1 MSTGAAN
8 GVGAV
13 AARGTGITLLG
24 QAARAVLQFGAT
36 VVFARV
42 LSPSDFGLIA
52 MVAAIIGISE
62 MVRDFGLSS
71 AAIQAKTV
79 SDDERTNL
87 FWLNTALGGACGVVM
102 IAIAPLIVALY
113 GEPRLTWIVVAM
125 SSAFL
130 ISGINTQFRADLT
143 RSFRFKALAISDVVG
158 VGGGFALGILFAALG
173 FGYWSIVIQQIA
185 TTVFSC
191 VQNAINSAW
200 HPGWPKRR
208 VSVRRFVRFGLGVLG
223 TQSLSYITK
232 NVDNVGVGAVWG
244 AGPLGLYD
252 RAYQLLMTPLNQIN
266 APMTRVALPI
276 LSRAKSDADFARY
289 LEKAQL
295 IGCYLTA
302 SVFAVSAGLAVPLV
316 LVLFGPRW
324 SGVSGIFTALAIGGV
339 FRSIAQVSYWIY
351 LAKAR
356 TGAQLR
362 MFLATRP
369 IMVVLILAG
378 LPFGPVGVA
387 IGQSAA
393 YLLHWAVSL
402 WRVGAVTG
410 VSTRRLFV
418 NAVRTVFLVSLPSGV
433 AAFLGSLLPVAPILQ
448 LVCGTAFAMT
458 YFALLAILLPPVR
471 RDVTTVL
478 SFGSRMAGDRAGAA
492 FAHLLAG
499 FARDAG
505 RKQRLVD
512 SLRQAAPH
520 LREGRWIIR
529 SGSSA
534 FHSGQRGSTAQHAQ
548 QESTAGVA
556 RPAGLRGRA
565 VAVRLSV
572 SGPRSFVVD
581 RGAGVA
587 AGGAVEARL
596 TKDGGLVLFDHT
608 AAQVVHVRSE
618 PFPSE
623 YADRRRELSAFL
635 PNPAWSLDA
644 SGRVLTEALVP
655 GAPAGGLDA
664 AARIAL
670 ARRVIT
676 ASAAAVAGRTFGDA
690 SGMLTAAMG
699 WAAATAG
706 SSVLSSAD
714 VVALQERVE
723 RLAVASPLAPS
734 HGDLTGQNI
743 LADRDG
749 SWAVIDFEDAGPR
762 PYFFDAYSLLLRDGI
777 LLEQLRGGTF
787 AVELDALHRAA
798 GVEEPVDDD
807 LLVRCT
813 VLLAAQIHTDEHG
826 GTFTRTL
833 GRLWPDPVT
842 AEA

>member
-1 MSTGAAN
+1 MTTGAAN
-8 GVGAV
+8 GVGAI

-36 VVFARV
+36 VVFARL

-52 MVAAIIGISE
+52 MVAAIIGISA

-87 FWLNTALGGACGVVM
+87 FWLNTALGAGCGVVM
-102 IAIAPLIVALY
+102 IAIAPLIVGLY

-143 RSFRFKALAISDVVG
+143 RSFRFTALAVSDVVG
-158 VGGGFALGILFAALG
+158 VGGGFALGIVFAALG
-173 FGYWSIVIQQIA
+173 FGYWAIVIQQIA
-185 TTVFSC
+185 TTVLSC

-200 HPGWPKRR
+200 HPGWPKRH
-208 VSVRRFVRFGLGVLG
+208 VSIRRFVRFGLGVLG
-223 TQSLSYITK
+223 TQGLSYITK

-276 LSRAKSDADFARY
+276 LSRARSEADFARY

-302 SVFAVSAGLAVPLV
+302 SVFAVSAGLATPLV

-324 SGVSGIFTALAIGGV
+324 SGVSGIFTALAVGGV

-393 YLLHWAVSL
+393 YTLHWAVSL
-402 WRVGAVTG
+402 WRVGVVTG
-410 VSTRRLFV
+410 VATRRLFA
-418 NAVRTVFLVSLPSGV
+418 NALRTVFLVSLPSGV
-433 AAFLGSLLPVAPILQ
+433 AAYLGSLLPVAPILQ
-448 LVCGTAFAMT
+448 LLCGTGFALT
-458 YFALLAILLPPVR
+458 YFVVLAALLPPVR

-478 SFGSRMAGDRAGAA
+478 RFGSRMAGDRAGTA

-499 FARDAG
+499 FGRDAG

-512 SLRQAAPH
+512 SMRQAAPH

-534 FHSGQRGSTAQHAQ
+534 FHAGPLGRAAQ
-548 QESTAGVA
+548 QGSAAGGVTSV
-556 RPAGLRGRA
+556 GLRDRAIALRLA
-565 VAVRLSV
+565 VA
-572 SGPRSFVVD
+572 GPRSFMVA
-581 RGAGVA
+581 RGGGAGTA
-587 AGGAVEARL
+587 AGAVEAHR
-596 TKDGGLVLFDHT
+596 TKQGGLVLFDRS
-608 AAQVVHVRSE
+608 ANRVVHVRSE
-618 PFPSE
+618 PFPPH
-623 YADRRRELSAFL
+623 YAERRRELSTSL

-644 SGRVLTEALVP
+644 SRRVLTEALVP
-655 GAPAGGLDA
+655 GVPAARLEP
-664 AARIAL
+664 AARIAV
-670 ARRVIT
+670 ARRVIG
-676 ASAAAVAGRTFGDA
+676 ASAAVVAGRTSGDA

-723 RLAVASPLAPS
+723 RLAATSPLAPS
-734 HGDLTGQNI
+734 HGDLTGQNV

-749 SWAVIDFEDAGPR
+749 AWAVIDFEDAGPR
-762 PYFFDAYSLLLRDGI
+762 PYFFDAYSLLLRDPV
-777 LLEQLRGGTF
+777 LLEQLRGGAF
-787 AVELDALHRAA
+787 AVELQALHRAA
-798 GVEEPVDDD
+798 GVANPVDDD

-813 VLLAAQIHTDEHG
+813 VLLAAQIHADEHG
-826 GTFTRTL
+826 GVFANTL

-842 AEA
+842 AGA

>member
-1 MSTGAAN
+1 MSTSAAD
-8 GVGAV
+8 GVGAI

-36 VVFARV
+36 IVFARL

-87 FWLNTALGGACGVVM
+87 FWLNTALGGACGLAM
-102 IAIAPLIVALY
+102 IALAPLIVALY

-130 ISGINTQFRADLT
+130 VSGINTQFRADLT
-143 RSFRFKALAISDVVG
+143 RSFRFKELAISDVVG
-158 VGGGFALGILFAALG
+158 VGGGFAIGIVFAVLG

-185 TTVFSC
+185 TAVLSC

-200 HPGWPKRR
+200 HPGRPKRH
-208 VSVRRFVRFGLGVLG
+208 VSIRRFVRFGLGVLG

-276 LSRAKSDADFARY
+276 LSRATSDADFSRY
-289 LEKAQL
+289 LQKAQL

-302 SVFAVSAGLAVPLV
+302 SVFAVSAGLATPLV
-316 LVLFGPRW
+316 AVLFGPRW
-324 SGVSGIFTALAIGGV
+324 SGVAGIFTALAIGGV
-339 FRSIAQVSYWIY
+339 FRSIAQVSYWMY

-369 IMVVLILAG
+369 IMVALILCG

-387 IGQSAA
+387 IGQSVA

-402 WRVGAVTG
+402 WRVGVVTG
-410 VSTRRLFV
+410 ISTRPLFR
-418 NAVRTVFLVSLPSGV
+418 NGLRTVFLVSLPSGV
-433 AAFLGSLLPVAPILQ
+433 VAHLGSLLPIAPILQ
-448 LVCGTAFAMT
+448 LICGGAFALA
-458 YFALLAILLPPVR
+458 YFALLATVLPPVR
-471 RDVTTVL
+471 RDVATVL

-492 FAHLLAG
+492 FARLLRG
-499 FARDAG
+499 FARDAD

-512 SLRQAAPH
+512 SLLTAAPH
-520 LREGRWIIR
+520 LRAGRWVVA

-534 FHSGQRGSTAQHAQ
+534 FHAGPEGRAAQRD
-548 QESTAGVA
+548 AGA
-556 RPAGLRGRA
+556 RAASPAGLRHRA
-565 VAVRLSV
+565 MALRLFLA
-572 SGPRSFVVD
+572 GPRAAVIDS
-581 RGAGVA
+581 RAG
-587 AGGAVEARL
+587 GGAVEARR
-596 TKDGGLVLFDHT
+596 TKDGGLVLFDH
-608 AAQVVHVRSE
+608 AGERVLHVRRE
-618 PFPSE
+618 PFARH
-623 YADRRRELSAFL
+623 YAERRRELSAYL
-635 PNPAWSLDA
+635 PNPSWSLDP
-644 SGRVLTEALVP
+644 SGRVLTEALVA
-655 GAPAGGLDA
+655 GVPAGLLEP

-670 ARRVIT
+670 ARSVIT
-676 ASAAAVAGRTFGDA
+676 ASAAAVAGRSFGD
-690 SGMLTAAMG
+690 SGGVLTAAMG

-706 SSVLSSAD
+706 GSVLSTTD
-714 VVALQERVE
+714 VTALQERVG
-723 RLAVASPLAPS
+723 RLAAASPLALS
-734 HGDLTGQNI
+734 HGDLTGQNV
-743 LADRDG
+743 LADADG
-749 SWAVIDFEDAGPR
+749 SWAAIDFEDAGPR
-762 PYFFDAYSLLLRDGI
+762 PYFFDAYSLLMRDRI
-777 LLEQLRGGTF
+777 LLGQLRAGAF
-787 AVELDALHRAA
+787 ADELVALHRAA
-798 GVEEPVDDD
+798 GVTDPVDDD

-813 VLLAAQIHTDEHG
+813 VLLAAQIHADEHG
-826 GTFTRTL
+826 GTFTATL
-833 GRLWPDPVT
+833 GRLWPNPAT
-842 AEA
+842 IGS